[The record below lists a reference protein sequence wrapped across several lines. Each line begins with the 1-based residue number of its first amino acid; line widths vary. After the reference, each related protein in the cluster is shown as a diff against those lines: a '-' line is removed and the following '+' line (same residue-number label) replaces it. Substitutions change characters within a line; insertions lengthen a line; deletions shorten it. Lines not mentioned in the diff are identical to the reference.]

1 MSGYSKVLRQSAA
14 PGRTAAA
21 LLAVLLTSAAL
32 TGCKSGP
39 RFEAPFMLANPNER
53 HPILVSNSQA
63 RLDIPVYAGSY
74 GLTRSQESQL
84 YSFLAD
90 YDRSNGSQLVIKA
103 PVGGDERA
111 TRAVFGDVKRIL
123 RSRGFTQNMVVLE
136 SYSPGYKS
144 AQAIRLTYDRFVAEG
159 PTCPDWSENLA
170 WDPNNMPYPNMGCAT
185 QRNLAAMVAN
195 PRHLVQPAD
204 ETPRASERRDT
215 IWGKYVEG
223 QPTGAEWRPEA
234 IPERT
239 ESRSAGGGGGSE

>member
-1 MSGYSKVLRQSAA
+1 MSGFTLV
-14 PGRTAAA
+14 PGLPAKTVRFASA
-21 LLAVLLTSAAL
+21 LLAVLLSGAVA
-32 TGCKSGP
+32 GCMQSGP
-39 RFEAPFMLANPNER
+39 RFEAPFMLANPSER
-53 HPILVSNSQA
+53 HPILVSNTQA

-90 YDRSNGSQLVIKA
+90 YKRSRGSELIIAA

-111 TRAVFGDVKRIL
+111 TRAVFTDVKRVL
-123 RSRGFTQNMVVLE
+123 RGRGFTQDMVVLQ

-144 AQAIRLTYDRFVAEG
+144 ARAIRLTYDRFVAEG

-170 WDPNNMPYPNMGCAT
+170 YDPNNMPYPNMGCAT

-204 ETPRASERRDT
+204 ETPRSSERRDT
-215 IWGKYVEG
+215 VWGKYIAGER
-223 QPTGAEWRPEA
+223 TGADWEPEA
-234 IPERT
+234 LPERVNT
-239 ESRSAGGGGGSE
+239 QTGGGQ

>member
-1 MSGYSKVLRQSAA
+1 MSGLSKVPSQQAA
-14 PGRTAAA
+14 HSRTATA
-21 LLAVLLTSAAL
+21 LLAVLLSGTVLA
-32 TGCKSGP
+32 GCMQSDP
-39 RFEAPFMLANPNER
+39 RFEAPFMLANPAER
-53 HPILVSNSQA
+53 HPILVSNSEA

-84 YSFLAD
+84 YSFLSD
-90 YDRSNGSQLVIKA
+90 YRRSKGSRLVIKA

-111 TRAVFGDVKRIL
+111 TRAVFTDVKEVL
-123 RSRGFTQNMVVLE
+123 RSRGLTQNEVVLQ

-144 AQAIRLTYDRFVAEG
+144 FQAIRLTYDRFVAEG

-170 WDPNNMPYPNMGCAT
+170 YDPNNAPYPNLGCAT
-185 QRNLAAMVAN
+185 QRNLAAQVAN

-215 IWGKYVEG
+215 VWGKYIAGEA
-223 QPTGAEWRPEA
+223 TGAEWRPQP

-239 ESRSAGGGGGSE
+239 NSMETGGD